1 MRLISWNVQ
10 WCRGM
15 DGVVDPHRIAAEAKR
30 LADPDVVC
38 LQEVA
43 AGFTDLPGCRG
54 EDQFAAL
61 ASLFPG
67 FSAHAVCP
75 VDMNGKRFGN
85 LILSRLPVKR
95 VFRHS
100 LPWPASPEA
109 PSMPR
114 AAIEAVIDAPG
125 GVLRVLTT
133 HLEYSS
139 AEHRA
144 AQIARLRTLHAEAC
158 SPRQT
163 SEPGPYALDELPR
176 DLLLCG
182 DFNIPAGDALHERMK
197 DFGFVDCWEALH
209 PDEPHPFTFRLHEPA
224 KERAPYCCDFFFAT
238 PGLAPRLR
246 AMRVD
251 CDNLSSDHQP
261 VILELE

>member
-1 MRLISWNVQ
+1 
-10 WCRGM
+10 
-15 DGVVDPHRIAAEAKR
+15 
-30 LADPDVVC
+30 
-38 LQEVA
+38 
-43 AGFTDLPGCRG
+43 
-54 EDQFAAL
+54 
-61 ASLFPG
+61 
-67 FSAHAVCP
+67 
-75 VDMNGKRFGN
+75 
-85 LILSRLPVKR
+85 
-95 VFRHS
+95 
-100 LPWPASPEA
+100 
-109 PSMPR
+109 MPR

-139 AEHRA
+139 ADHRA

-163 SEPGPYALDELPR
+163 NEPGPYALDELPR

-251 CDNLSSDHQP
+251 CDNLASDHQP